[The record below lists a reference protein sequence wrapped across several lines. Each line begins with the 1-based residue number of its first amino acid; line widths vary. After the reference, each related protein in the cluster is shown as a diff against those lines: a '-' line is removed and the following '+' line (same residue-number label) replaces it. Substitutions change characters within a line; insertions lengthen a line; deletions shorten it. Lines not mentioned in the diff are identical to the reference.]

1 MGSNHQANGWSF
13 TNPTEK
19 KGAFAKAMSQITCDP
34 SSAAQGSALNTDDLH
49 RKLFNQMQLAFA
61 LKMGLNGPQ
70 QVKER
75 ALHNVLTDRL
85 ARGDMKQVLQSRAEI
100 YGDALEPNWF
110 QTNSYLGGKAKR
122 MRQKNRARS
131 QLAGAPLLLAQIGA
145 LEIRK

>member
-1 MGSNHQANGWSF
+1 
-13 TNPTEK
+13 
-19 KGAFAKAMSQITCDP
+19 
-34 SSAAQGSALNTDDLH
+34 
-49 RKLFNQMQLAFA
+49 MQLVLA

-75 ALHNVLTDRL
+75 ALHNVLTSRL

-110 QTNSYLGGKAKR
+110 QTNSDLGGKAKS

-131 QLAGAPLLLAQIGA
+131 QLARAPLLVAQIGA
-145 LEIRK
+145 LEMRK